1 MQVKLPLPKPD
12 IIDEIGI
19 ISFNDLIDKFFW
31 VCVDLLRYAEDVT
44 GYSYELI
51 NVAIFVVLQPLLI
64 VIFALLWISSK
75 WQNKAHTERLA
86 KSNAKYKNQ
95 AYQDSVDVLR
105 GVRR

>member
-1 MQVKLPLPKPD
+1 M
-12 IIDEIGI
+12 
-19 ISFNDLIDKFFW
+19 IDKFFW

-64 VIFALLWISSK
+64 VIFALLWISSQ

>member
-1 MQVKLPLPKPD
+1 MQVKLPLAKPD

-19 ISFNDLIDKFFW
+19 FSFNDLIDKFFW
-31 VCVDLLRYAEDVT
+31 VCVDILRYAEDVT

-64 VIFALLWISSK
+64 VMFALLWISSE
-75 WQNKAHTERLA
+75 WRNKAHTERLA